1 MITYKYTGCQ
11 LAFRFH
17 QLLHVSQFDLIHS
30 CHVPAKTVQDADFAI
45 ATMMRFVI
53 TNWHQS

>member
-53 TNWHQS
+53 TN